1 MYSLCDRHVRIDI
14 VGEVRLIILVPY
26 VGETVDEHVLHHVWQ
41 GGVKERSVERLNV
54 SHCRLEVLSKKVG
67 CVDRVTDK
75 MAVEVTWMGT

>member
-14 VGEVRLIILVPY
+14 VGEVRLILVPY

-54 SHCRLEVLSKKVG
+54 PHCRLEVLSKKVG

-75 MAVEVTWMGT
+75 VAVEVTCMGT